1 MFQLSTQSQ
10 AVPVPHFSHLSL
22 TFPHGIEQG
31 NPFFFNPTKKW
42 MPLKPFGSPSLI
54 PKTQQLERAGTQRPK
69 PTNNPR
75 FSCFFSFF
83 PSTAR
88 LFPGCGA
95 APGSV
100 SRLLAS
106 PPPPPPIPC
115 QDLHTKDAC
124 AAPSPPIPRL
134 FPAFFPAGFPQ
145 GGLSLLVVTQIPV
158 M

>member
-42 MPLKPFGSPSLI
+42 MPLKSFGSPSLI

-75 FSCFFSFF
+75 FSCFLPFF

-124 AAPSPPIPRL
+124 AAPSPPILRL